1 MENLYYPLL
10 RTREAELVSLS
21 NTDLENSLPVI
32 EITKSR
38 TTVKDRIGLIEKN
51 IDKVLNVMKGK
62 PFIVDFT
69 TDKEYTNKQI
79 ELFKNKTNGFKNWCD
94 FCLKVKDKNS
104 NIIPCVV
111 LLNKPD
117 DKDLNLQINNLLEN
131 FNNVAFR
138 IPFTSDSMIFNEKM
152 IHLINSLIN
161 VDIKRLKKFIF
172 LFDFGYLNPKIS
184 LETILENSKNLISD
198 FIKNKQIE
206 QNRCI
211 ILSSSFPQ
219 SVTIYSDGCRGSFP
233 IREFE
238 LYKGLKSKIENISYG
253 DYASIHPIAYASFG
267 GSWVPR
273 IDIPY
278 NNIYNFFRYRR
289 DDGGYEKAAANAIEF
304 IHQNHLENDLWGVQE
319 IVKAARGTPSK
330 RIPSHWISVR
340 VNLYINNVL
349 KRFR

>member
-117 DKDLNLQINNLLEN
+117 DKDLNLQINNLL
-131 FNNVAFR
+131 
-138 IPFTSDSMIFNEKM
+138 
-152 IHLINSLIN
+152 
-161 VDIKRLKKFIF
+161 
-172 LFDFGYLNPKIS
+172 
-184 LETILENSKNLISD
+184 
-198 FIKNKQIE
+198 
-206 QNRCI
+206 
-211 ILSSSFPQ
+211 
-219 SVTIYSDGCRGSFP
+219 
-233 IREFE
+233 
-238 LYKGLKSKIENISYG
+238 
-253 DYASIHPIAYASFG
+253 
-267 GSWVPR
+267 
-273 IDIPY
+273 
-278 NNIYNFFRYRR
+278 
-289 DDGGYEKAAANAIEF
+289 
-304 IHQNHLENDLWGVQE
+304 
-319 IVKAARGTPSK
+319 
-330 RIPSHWISVR
+330 
-340 VNLYINNVL
+340 
-349 KRFR
+349 